1 MARTF
6 TAQMQAFADRA
17 KEKLELV
24 VKQSAEDVFQMA
36 TTTQLSVKATGGS
49 FEIGKVPRDIGD
61 LIGSFRIGLNGS
73 ESADANG
80 VSLVIA
86 GMELGDS
93 VTGVFK
99 SDHALPIEYG
109 TINMAGR
116 FYVLTAAQQ
125 WQSIV
130 QANAAKARAL

>member
-1 MARTF
+1 
-6 TAQMQAFADRA
+6 MQAFADKSKA
-17 KEKLELV
+17 KMELV
-24 VKQSAEDVFQMA
+24 VKQSAQDVFGLA
-36 TTTQLSVKATGGS
+36 TTTQPGVEATGGS

-61 LIGSFRIGLNGS
+61 LIGSFRIGVNDT
-73 ESADANG
+73 ESADVNG
-80 VSLVIA
+80 INLVIA

-109 TINMAGR
+109 TSKFPGR

-125 WQSIV
+125 WQAIV
-130 QANAAKARAL
+130 AANAAKARAL